1 MKNEEIVVDE
11 APSSKTDIPYDIFI
25 YVAPETGD
33 IKSILSFGPFGESE
47 YDAEAGRWATLGTED
62 TWRVRDLQRSS
73 RRYKINW
80 ENDEDFDDEMKN
92 ITLKKYSDESLT
104 EEYLKENTILANEV
118 PS

>member
-1 MKNEEIVVDE
+1 MANDFLVNESVS
-11 APSSKTDIPYDIFI
+11 AKTDLSYDIFI
-25 YVAPETGD
+25 YVSPQTGD

-62 TWRVRDLQRSS
+62 TWRVRDLQRSN
-73 RRYKINW
+73 RRYKIDW
-80 ENDEDFDDEMKN
+80 DNDNDFDDEMRI
-92 ITLKKYSDESLT
+92 ITLQKYSDGSLT